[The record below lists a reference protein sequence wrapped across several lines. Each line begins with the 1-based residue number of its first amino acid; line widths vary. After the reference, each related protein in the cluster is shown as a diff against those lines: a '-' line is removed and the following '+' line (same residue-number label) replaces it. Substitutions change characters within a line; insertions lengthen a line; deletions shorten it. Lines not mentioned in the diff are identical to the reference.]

1 MTANPDHEG
10 YAARG
15 GVEMPCAATSRWRRD
30 PVKVNQ
36 AVDDFVERVE
46 RGIR

>member
-15 GVEMPCAATSRWRRD
+15 GVEMPCAATSRRRRD
-30 PVKVNQ
+30 PVKVNR
-36 AVDDFVERVE
+36 AIDGFVERLESGV
-46 RGIR
+46 R